1 MILFILGII
10 LFILLIVVHEFG
22 HFIAARKNGV
32 EVEEFGLGF
41 PPKVKTFARKNGTE
55 YTLNW
60 LPLGGFVRL
69 KGEHDSATEKGSFG
83 AAPFS
88 KKALIIAAGVLM
100 NWLVAMVLFTAISLY
115 GMPQLIPNQFQ
126 VKSDAKVV
134 QQQVVVGSVEEGSP
148 ADDIE
153 LKQGAVIVSIADRAI
168 LTAEQLGEVTKE
180 FAGKT
185 VEITYIEQG
194 NELTQPVKL
203 RDDTEKGALGIAP
216 GDSSLVRSTWSAPIV
231 GVGTTIQFTTETFKG
246 LLSAVGNLFSG
257 NGAKAAESVAGPVG
271 IVVLLKSLADQGFIF
286 VLFLIAVISL
296 TLAVMNSLP
305 IPALD
310 GGRLFVMALFKVLK
324 KPLSKELEEKI
335 HGTGMLVLLI
345 LIALITVIDIRRL

>member
-1 MILFILGII
+1 MILFILGIV
-10 LFILLIVVHEFG
+10 LFVLLVVVHEFG

-41 PPKVKTFARKNGTE
+41 PPKARTITRKNGTE

-60 LPLGGFVRL
+60 LPLGGFVKL

-83 AAPFS
+83 AASFS

-115 GMPQLIPNQFQ
+115 GMPQLLPNQFQ
-126 VKSDAKVV
+126 VKQDAKVV
-134 QQQVVVGSVEEGSP
+134 RQQVVVGSVESGSP
-148 ADDIE
+148 AEQIDLI
-153 LKQGAVIVSIADRAI
+153 QGTVIASIADRTI

-180 FAGKT
+180 LAGET
-185 VEITYIEQG
+185 VEITYIKDG
-194 NELTQPVKL
+194 NKTTQQVTL
-203 RDDTEKGALGIAP
+203 RDDTEKGALGVAP

-231 GVGTTIQFTTETFKG
+231 GIGTTIQFTAETFKG
-246 LLSAVGNLFSG
+246 LATAAGNVFSG

-271 IVVLLKSLADQGFIF
+271 IVVLLKNLADQGFIF

-310 GGRLFVMALFKVLK
+310 GGRLFVMALFKALR

-335 HGTGMLVLLI
+335 HGTGMLVLLV
-345 LIALITVIDIRRL
+345 LIAVITVVDIRRL